1 MAYQLITHYLDKPI
15 QTGRVY
21 DIFLPET
28 VQHDTAIFL
37 IHGGGWTAGSR
48 ISYHTPIMETLAEK
62 GYIVASTDYRLTVSA
77 MEQLKDCREAYMH
90 FINELRKL
98 GRPMK
103 TAVYGSSAGAHLSSL
118 LAVAKPGASGEDFP
132 ADADWVVPECV
143 LLQSCPM
150 SFEPWEEIFPHIW
163 SSMQKAARVPYEEN
177 PEVYK
182 KIVRRDQFEKVME
195 GFQAALKYPQIP
207 LKVNCV
213 PMGMEGQDILQMAE
227 LARKYPVHVRF
238 IEMMP
243 IGLGKQ
249 FDFCSEDEI
258 LQGLKER
265 FGEYVPYEKKLG
277 NGPGHYYS
285 FDGFQGKIGFISA
298 ISHKFCD
305 SCNRVRLTAQG
316 YLKTCLQ
323 YDIGVDLKKLLR
335 KDAGEEALIDAI
347 NEAIYKKPVGH
358 QFGSEVKEHGE
369 AHMMAQIGG

>member
-1 MAYQLITHYLDKPI
+1 MIDGHGRDIDYL
-15 QTGRVY
+15 
-21 DIFLPET
+21 
-28 VQHDTAIFL
+28 
-37 IHGGGWTAGSR
+37 R
-48 ISYHTPIMETLAEK
+48 ISLIDRCNLRCVYCMPEDGVDMVPHEEILTYEEVLRLVKVFANLGFRKIKLTGGEPLVRKEVVKLVREIKAIPGIGKVTLTTN
-62 GYIVASTDYRLTVSA
+62 GT
-77 MEQLKDCREAYMH
+77 
-90 FINELRKL
+90 
-98 GRPMK
+98 
-103 TAVYGSSAGAHLSSL
+103 L
-118 LAVAKPGASGEDFP
+118 LADVMDEL
-132 ADADWVVPECV
+132 ADVGIDGIN
-143 LLQSCPM
+143 LSLDTLNS
-150 SFEPWEEIFPHIW
+150 
-163 SSMQKAARVPYEEN
+163 
-177 PEVYK
+177 EVYK

-249 FDFCSEDEI
+249 FGFCSEDEI

-335 KDAGEEALIDAI
+335 EDAGEEALIDAI

>member
-1 MAYQLITHYLDKPI
+1 MIDGHGRNIDYL
-15 QTGRVY
+15 
-21 DIFLPET
+21 
-28 VQHDTAIFL
+28 
-37 IHGGGWTAGSR
+37 R
-48 ISYHTPIMETLAEK
+48 ISLIDRCNLRCVYCMPEDGVDMVPHEEILTYEEVLRLVKVFAGLGFRKIKLTGGEPLVRKEVVKLVREIKAIPGIEKVTLTTNGTLLADVMDELAEA
-62 GYIVASTDYRLTVSA
+62 GIDG
-77 MEQLKDCREAYMH
+77 
-90 FINELRKL
+90 IN
-98 GRPMK
+98 
-103 TAVYGSSAGAHLSSL
+103 LSL
-118 LAVAKPGASGEDFP
+118 DTL
-132 ADADWVVPECV
+132 
-143 LLQSCPM
+143 
-150 SFEPWEEIFPHIW
+150 
-163 SSMQKAARVPYEEN
+163 N

-249 FDFCSEDEI
+249 FDFCSEDKI

-335 KDAGEEALIDAI
+335 EDAGEVALIDAI

-358 QFGSEVKEHGE
+358 QFGNEVKEHGE